1 MIYAENIFLCIVVP
15 LAVSLLFVRGGA
27 RRFVLSF
34 LVGMAVCLL
43 GAYISGFLSLVVD
56 MTTEEVS
63 VFLSPIVEEIVK
75 LLPLLFYIHVFRP
88 EDEAVFPC
96 AIAIGVGFATFE
108 NCCYILTAGAES
120 LPYTLVRGLAVGVM
134 HVVSMLVLAFGLV
147 LIRRFRVVSLAGIV
161 GALSLSM
168 TFHALY
174 NLLASQPGLSSVIG
188 YALPLATAGV
198 LYFPFRRLMLPSV

>member
-27 RRFVLSF
+27 KRFVLSF
-34 LVGMAVCLL
+34 LIGMGICLV
-43 GAYISGFLSLVVD
+43 GAYISGFLSLAVD

-63 VFLSPIVEEIVK
+63 VFLSPIVEEIAK
-75 LLPLLFYIHVFRP
+75 LLPLLFYLHVFRP
-88 EDEAVFPC
+88 EDDAVFLC

-120 LPYTLVRGLAVGVM
+120 LPYTLVRGLAAGVM

-174 NLLASQPGLSSVIG
+174 NLLVSQPGLSSVIG
-188 YALPLATAGV
+188 YVLPLATAGV
-198 LYFPFRRLMLPSV
+198 LYLPFRRLMIPSV

>member
-27 RRFVLSF
+27 KRFVLSF
-34 LVGMAVCLL
+34 LIGMGICLV
-43 GAYISGFLSLVVD
+43 GAYISGFLSLAVD

-63 VFLSPIVEEIVK
+63 VFLSPIVEEIAK
-75 LLPLLFYIHVFRP
+75 LLPLLFYLHVFRP
-88 EDEAVFPC
+88 EDDAVFLC

-174 NLLASQPGLSSVIG
+174 NLLVSQPGLSSVIG
-188 YALPLATAGV
+188 YVLPLATAGV
-198 LYFPFRRLMLPSV
+198 LYLPFRRLMLPSV

>member
-27 RRFVLSF
+27 KRFVLSF
-34 LVGMAVCLL
+34 LIGMGICLV
-43 GAYISGFLSLVVD
+43 GAYISGFLSLAVD

-63 VFLSPIVEEIVK
+63 VFLSPIVEEIAK
-75 LLPLLFYIHVFRP
+75 LLPLLFYLHVFRP
-88 EDEAVFPC
+88 EDDAVFLC

-174 NLLASQPGLSSVIG
+174 NLLVSQPGLSSVIG
-188 YALPLATAGV
+188 YVLPLATAGG
-198 LYFPFRRLMLPSV
+198 LYLPFRRLMIPSV